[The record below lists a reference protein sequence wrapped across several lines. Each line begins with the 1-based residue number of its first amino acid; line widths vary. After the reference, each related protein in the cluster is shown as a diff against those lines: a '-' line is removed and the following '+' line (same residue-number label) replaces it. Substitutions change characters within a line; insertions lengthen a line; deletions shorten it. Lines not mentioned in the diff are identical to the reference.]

1 MDRDRPDPGPALLA
15 LGLLA
20 IVRTW
25 IVSAPPPAPWEAGT
39 PVPLRV
45 EELQGDEFRL
55 LPGVGPVLAERLEA
69 ARKAAGGPLSPEQL
83 DRVPGVGPVLL
94 ARWQAL
100 RPGEAP
106 DLAQAL
112 GSSPPDG
119 GLR

>member
-1 MDRDRPDPGPALLA
+1 MERERPDPGPALVA

-20 IVRTW
+20 IVRAW
-25 IVSAPPPAPWEAGT
+25 VVSAPPPAPWEAGT

-45 EELQGDEFRL
+45 EDLRGDEFRL

-69 ARKAAGGPLSPEQL
+69 ARAVAGGRLSAEQL
-83 DRVPGVGPVLL
+83 DEVAGVGPVLL

-100 RPGEAP
+100 RPREAP
-106 DLAQAL
+106 DPEQAS
-112 GSSPPDG
+112 GTSPPDG